1 MILGALRRILPRNSS
16 GDAVYAWAC
25 YMRFHRRL
33 PGRKGSGRFNDH
45 LFRMKVDG
53 TLFDPLRQFV
63 TDKEYVKQ
71 YVAAVVGPQHTME
84 TFQVLRTDEDV
95 GRLELTRFPCVVKP
109 THLVGPVLIVHDPS
123 EPVDR
128 ELLKHWLHLDNYR
141 KTREQNYKHLR
152 PKVIVEEFFSEDGL
166 ATPND
171 YKVFCFD
178 GVPKFIS
185 VDVGRFVN
193 LTSNLYDDAW
203 NRLPYALRRPMRT
216 QDDPPPPQL
225 ARMLDIASK
234 LSKPFSF
241 ISVDLYTDGTAVKVR
256 ELTNCPD
263 SSNGEITPSSGEYT
277 LGSDHPVG
285 DTTA

>member
-1 MILGALRRILPRNSS
+1 
-16 GDAVYAWAC
+16 
-25 YMRFHRRL
+25 
-33 PGRKGSGRFNDH
+33 
-45 LFRMKVDG
+45 MKVDG

-95 GRLELTRFPCVVKP
+95 DRLELTRFPCVVKP

-123 EPVDR
+123 EPMDR
-128 ELLKHWLHLDNYR
+128 ELLRHWLRLDNYR
-141 KTREQNYKHLR
+141 KTREQNHKYLR
-152 PKVIVEEFFSEDGL
+152 PKIIVEEFFSEDGR
-166 ATPND
+166 TVPSD

-185 VDVGRFVN
+185 FDVGRFVN
-193 LTSNLYDDAW
+193 LTSNLYDDDG
-203 NRLPYALRRPMRT
+203 NRLPYALLRPTRA
-216 QDDPPPPQL
+216 QDDPPPAQL
-225 ARMLDIASK
+225 ERMLNIASK

-241 ISVDLYTDGTAVKVR
+241 ISVDLYTDGTAVKVG
-256 ELTNCPD
+256 ELTNCPE
-263 SSNGEITPSSGEYT
+263 SSNGRITPSSGEYA
-277 LGSDHPVG
+277 LGSHHPVG